1 MISRWFIFG
10 KGGGGYNALKKT
22 PLSTNEGC
30 VLVFSLQCLIPS
42 YPHEPPIKYHCL
54 NVLKAF
60 FVDCYTYVH
69 RKQDN

>member
-10 KGGGGYNALKKT
+10 RGGYNALKKT

-42 YPHEPPIKYHCL
+42 YPHEPPIKNHCL